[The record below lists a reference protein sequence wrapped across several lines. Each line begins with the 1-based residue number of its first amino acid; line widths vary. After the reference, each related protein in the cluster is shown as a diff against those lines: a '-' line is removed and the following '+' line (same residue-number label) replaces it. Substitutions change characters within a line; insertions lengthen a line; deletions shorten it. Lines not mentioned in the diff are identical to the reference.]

1 MKSIVEL
8 NAELDALKAEAR
20 NILSTG
26 EAEKRRLND
35 AEAQR
40 ISELSAA
47 IAAKEDE
54 IAEAEERN
62 KEVIHNT
69 NNNKMEE
76 KKNFSLLSTIRSIV
90 NGQPLDEANAAV
102 IAAGKAQ
109 MRAAGL
115 CTSGA
120 IVIPTAEAR
129 ATVSVTGTS
138 GATVPVDVAPIFDE
152 LRAESVLAKAGAT
165 FYDGLVGDLKVPM
178 MTAAQVAWA
187 AENGAASDS
196 GASIASVTLTPKRLT
211 AVLPISKQLLLQ
223 DGGSNVEAALT
234 ANLIR
239 AINEKFEGTVL
250 GTAAGSTTQPAG
262 LFNGRTATSTTTWE
276 AVAGLEA
283 TVERAKG
290 RVRAV
295 ICSPEAK
302 AKFRAMT
309 YNKTTQLVYNDGNLE
324 DVPCF
329 STANVAANN
338 YLAGDFSYLAVGTW
352 GGIDIT
358 VDPFSESTNGAI
370 RLVVNVYMDAAV
382 PTAAAGVIVAGK
394 TVAS

>member
-1 MKSIVEL
+1 MKSIVVL
-8 NAELDALKAEAR
+8 NAELDALRAGAR
-20 NILSTG
+20 NITDAAK
-26 EAEKRRLND
+26 AEQRRLSDEED
-35 AEAQR
+35 ARYRGIVADIEAKKAEITTATEHQR
-40 ISELSAA
+40 NI
-47 IAAKEDE
+47 
-54 IAEAEERN
+54 N
-62 KEVIHNT
+62 K
-69 NNNKMEE
+69 NNQQTME
-76 KKNFSLLSTIRSIV
+76 KKKFSLVSAIRSIV
-90 NGQPLDEANAAV
+90 EGTQMDEANAAT

-115 CTSGA
+115 NSTGA
-120 IVIPTAEAR
+120 ITIPTAESR
-129 ATVSVTGTS
+129 ATVSVTGST

-152 LRAESVLAKAGAT
+152 LRAESVLARAGAS

-187 AENGAASDS
+187 VENGTASD
-196 GASIASVTLTPKRLT
+196 AAANVQSVLLQPKRLT
-211 AVLPISKQLLLQ
+211 AYLDISKQMLVQ
-223 DGGSNVEAALT
+223 DAGSNVEAALT
-234 ANLIR
+234 SNLIR
-239 AINEKFEGTVL
+239 AINEKFEATIL
-250 GTAAGSTTQPAG
+250 GAAAGSATQPAG
-262 LFNGRTATSTTTWE
+262 LFNGRTAVSTTTWG
-276 AVAGLEA
+276 AVADLEA

-295 ICSPEAK
+295 IASPEAK

-309 YNKTTQLVYNDGNLE
+309 YNKTTQLVYQDGYLE
-324 DVPCF
+324 DVPCL

-338 YLAGDFSYLAVGTW
+338 YLVGDFGYLAVGTW

-358 VDPFSESTNGAI
+358 VDPFTQAGNGAI

>member
-1 MKSIVEL
+1 MKSIVVL
-8 NAELDALKAEAR
+8 NAELDALRAGARSITDAAKAEQRRLSDEEDARYRGIVADIEAKKAEITTATEHQR
-20 NILSTG
+20 NI
-26 EAEKRRLND
+26 
-35 AEAQR
+35 
-40 ISELSAA
+40 
-47 IAAKEDE
+47 
-54 IAEAEERN
+54 N
-62 KEVIHNT
+62 K
-69 NNNKMEE
+69 NNQQTME
-76 KKNFSLLSTIRSIV
+76 KKKFSLVSAIRSIV
-90 NGQPLDEANAAV
+90 EGTQMDEANAAT

-115 CTSGA
+115 NSTGA
-120 IVIPTAEAR
+120 ITIPTAESR

-165 FYDGLVGDLKVPM
+165 YYNGLVGDLKVPM

-187 AENGAASDS
+187 AENGTATDAA
-196 GASIASVTLTPKRLT
+196 ANIQSVTLQPKRLT
-211 AVLPISKQLLLQ
+211 AYMDISKQMLVQ
-223 DGGSNVEAALT
+223 DAGSNVEAALQ

-239 AINEKFEGTVL
+239 AINEKFEATVL
-250 GTAAGSTTQPAG
+250 GAAAGSATQPAG

-283 TVERAKG
+283 GVERAKG
-290 RVRAV
+290 HVRAV
-295 ICSPEAK
+295 IASPEAK

-309 YNKTTQLVYNDGNLE
+309 YNKTTQLVMQDGMLE
-324 DVPCF
+324 DVPCY

-338 YLAGDFSYLAVGTW
+338 YLAGDFSYLAIGTW

-358 VDPFSESTNGAI
+358 VDPYTQAGNGAI
-370 RLVVNVYMDAAV
+370 RLVINVYMDAAV

-394 TVAS
+394 TTAS

>member
-8 NAELDALKAEAR
+8 NAELDALRAEAR
-20 NILSTG
+20 SITDAAK
-26 EAEKRRLND
+26 AEERKLTD
-35 AEAQR
+35 AED
-40 ISELSAA
+40 AA
-47 IAAKEDE
+47 YRSKVSDIEAKKAE
-54 IAEAEERN
+54 IAEATERQEN
-62 KEVIHNT
+62 INT
-69 NNNKMEE
+69 NNNQQTME
-76 KKNFSLLSTIRSIV
+76 KKKFSLIGAIRSIV
-90 NGQPLDEANAAV
+90 DGTQMDEANAAT

-115 CTSGA
+115 NSTGS
-120 IVIPTAEAR
+120 IIIPTAESR
-129 ATVSVTGTS
+129 ATVSVTGST

-165 FYDGLVGDLKVPM
+165 YYNGLVGDLKVPM

-187 AENGAASDS
+187 AENGTATDAA
-196 GASIASVTLTPKRLT
+196 ANIQSVTLQPKRLT
-211 AVLPISKQLLLQ
+211 AYMDISKQMLVQ
-223 DGGSNVEAALT
+223 DAGSNVEAALQ

-239 AINEKFEGTVL
+239 AINEKFEATVL
-250 GTAAGSTTQPAG
+250 GATAGSATQPAG

-283 TVERAKG
+283 GVERAKG
-290 RVRAV
+290 HVRAV
-295 ICSPEAK
+295 IASPEAK

-309 YNKTTQLVYNDGNLE
+309 YNKTTQLVMQDGMLE
-324 DVPCF
+324 DVPCY

-338 YLAGDFSYLAVGTW
+338 YLAGDFSYLAIGTW

-358 VDPFSESTNGAI
+358 VDPYTQAGNGAI
-370 RLVVNVYMDAAV
+370 RLVINVYMDAAV

-394 TVAS
+394 TTAS

>member
-8 NAELDALKAEAR
+8 NAELDAMTAEAR
-20 NILSTG
+20 AILDAAKAEERKLT
-26 EAEKRRLND
+26 EAED
-35 AEAQR
+35 AAYRSKVSDIEAKK
-40 ISELSAA
+40 A
-47 IAAKEDE
+47 E
-54 IAEAEERN
+54 IAEATERQN
-62 KEVIHNT
+62 NINT
-69 NNNKMEE
+69 NNQKTME
-76 KKNFSLLSTIRSIV
+76 KKKFSLVGAIRSIV
-90 NGQPLDEANAAV
+90 DGTQMDEANAAT

-115 CTSGA
+115 NSTGA
-120 IVIPTAEAR
+120 ITIPTAESR
-129 ATVSVTGTS
+129 ATVSVTGST

-165 FYDGLVGDLKVPM
+165 YYNGLVGDLKVPM

-187 AENGAASDS
+187 AENGTATDA
-196 GASIASVTLTPKRLT
+196 GANIQSVTLQPKRLT
-211 AVLPISKQLLLQ
+211 AYCDVSKQMLVQ
-223 DGGSNVEAALT
+223 DAGSNVEAALQ

-239 AINEKFEGTVL
+239 AINEKFEATVL
-250 GTAAGSTTQPAG
+250 GTAAGSATQPAG
-262 LFNGRTATSTTTWE
+262 LFNGRTATSTTTWD

-283 TVERAKG
+283 GVERAKG

-295 ICSPEAK
+295 IASPEAK

-309 YNKTTQLVYNDGNLE
+309 YNKTTQLVMQDGMLE
-324 DVPCF
+324 DVPCY

-338 YLAGDFSYLAVGTW
+338 YLAGDFSYLAIGTW

-358 VDPFSESTNGAI
+358 VDPYTQAGNGAI
-370 RLVVNVYMDAAV
+370 RLVINVYMDAAV
-382 PTAAAGVIVAGK
+382 PAAAAGVIVAGK